1 MNKEPVIAKAGFCER
16 RTRGASVSVR
26 IPAESYALLR
36 KIQDDLSE
44 GFGSDLSISQTIAAV
59 IFRYTH
65 DCA

>member
-1 MNKEPVIAKAGFCER
+1 MKKEPVIAKPGFCER

-44 GFGSDLSISQTIAAV
+44 GFGANQSITQTISVV

-65 DCA
+65 EGA